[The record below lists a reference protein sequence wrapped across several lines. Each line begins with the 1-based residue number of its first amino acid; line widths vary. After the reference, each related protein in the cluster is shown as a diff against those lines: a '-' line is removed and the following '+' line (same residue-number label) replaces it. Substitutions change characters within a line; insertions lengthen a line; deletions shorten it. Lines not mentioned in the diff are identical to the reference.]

1 MKKLFISLGLA
12 AIMLAPSCTTEPD
25 EFYTPANGA
34 TGADEIVTESAVAY
48 INVGIDNSNT
58 DVRISLGEES
68 ENNVPLYWSKGDQ
81 LVINHTIT
89 TDPLAEKFDGK
100 EYGSFGLQQEPT
112 YPITLMYPASVAVE
126 GDAEKFY
133 IPTEQAYLQSHLSNG
148 YGILKGQAATA
159 EDNIKLKHL
168 CGYVKVSLTGSATV
182 KKVMLRTVGHEAIS
196 GYFKHNDTE
205 TETGMTTYMAEGF
218 ADGYYSSPVIA
229 IDCGENG
236 VTLSSEATDFYF
248 ALPAGTYS
256 KGFVVYILDSSNK
269 QQSAKA
275 YGTGTT
281 IVAGS
286 LLKMPALAVNC
297 TKDWG
302 IYDGN
307 EFAGFCRTL
316 DKNAWLGV
324 GEDTIHLRG
333 DADMANESFSDIPQ
347 DSDHRGTISF
357 PTDVGQSDKIKVID
371 GKKSETE
378 NYAILN
384 LKKTT
389 KANGSL
395 LFATIPEHLTVQNL
409 TLGKV
414 VDDPTTEEIEADCV
428 LTYKMN
434 GSSSNFYNGVFAY
447 IVRGSLINC
456 VNKATVNGSS
466 TSSSGLRTGIFSGN
480 ATTDTGKSIGTIKN
494 CINYGSMLIDA
505 ANTKNN
511 YIGGIVGY
519 NYGTITG
526 CSNYGAIVVKNA
538 AGVNTNISGIAAV
551 SATLLTECHNYG
563 NISAINPSVEGIRI
577 GGICGY
583 YDYEHASGEKS
594 FQNCTNGVEGSTT
607 SGVITVS
614 DAAISDACS
623 IGGIVGCNKMSYMY
637 NATNYAPIN
646 VNGTGLCY
654 AGGIVGYTTKGVNTC
669 KNYGALS
676 ASGWDK
682 GWSYFGGVGGGASGG
697 SAVAK
702 ASGSENYGNIT
713 IDCTAKS
720 RVGGMAGYVKT
731 MESNCKVKCNITI
744 NNAGTD
750 SNVGG
755 ITGYTNNNTK
765 EGFDCDVTI
774 TNKVNDAT
782 VRIGGVAGQMN
793 GNTLKNCTLK
803 LNLKNEGSGNATF
816 GLITTG
822 AAGLNKIDDNTSIP
836 YVLTLGASG
845 APVKISKE
853 SSFLGMSI
861 TDVAS
866 ILDRPAEGQSNPYL
880 INDANSAATLTLART
895 NLVVE

>member
-1 MKKLFISLGLA
+1 M
-12 AIMLAPSCTTEPD
+12 
-25 EFYTPANGA
+25 
-34 TGADEIVTESAVAY
+34 
-48 INVGIDNSNT
+48 
-58 DVRISLGEES
+58 
-68 ENNVPLYWSKGDQ
+68 
-81 LVINHTIT
+81 
-89 TDPLAEKFDGK
+89 
-100 EYGSFGLQQEPT
+100 
-112 YPITLMYPASVAVE
+112 
-126 GDAEKFY
+126 
-133 IPTEQAYLQSHLSNG
+133 
-148 YGILKGQAATA
+148 
-159 EDNIKLKHL
+159 
-168 CGYVKVSLTGSATV
+168 
-182 KKVMLRTVGHEAIS
+182 
-196 GYFKHNDTE
+196 
-205 TETGMTTYMAEGF
+205 
-218 ADGYYSSPVIA
+218 
-229 IDCGENG
+229 
-236 VTLSSEATDFYF
+236 
-248 ALPAGTYS
+248 
-256 KGFVVYILDSSNK
+256 
-269 QQSAKA
+269 
-275 YGTGTT
+275 
-281 IVAGS
+281 
-286 LLKMPALAVNC
+286 
-297 TKDWG
+297 
-302 IYDGN
+302 
-307 EFAGFCRTL
+307 
-316 DKNAWLGV
+316 
-324 GEDTIHLRG
+324 
-333 DADMANESFSDIPQ
+333 
-347 DSDHRGTISF
+347 
-357 PTDVGQSDKIKVID
+357 
-371 GKKSETE
+371 
-378 NYAILN
+378 
-384 LKKTT
+384 
-389 KANGSL
+389 
-395 LFATIPEHLTVQNL
+395 
-409 TLGKV
+409 
-414 VDDPTTEEIEADCV
+414 
-428 LTYKMN
+428 
-434 GSSSNFYNGVFAY
+434 FAY

-563 NISAINPSVEGIRI
+563 NISAINPSVEGLRI

-682 GWSYFGGVGGGASGG
+682 EGWSYFGGVGGGASGG

-822 AAGLNKIDDNTSIP
+822 AAGAGHT
-836 YVLTLGASG
+836 LTLGADG
-845 APVKISKE
+845 APVKINKE
-853 SSFLGMSI
+853 STFLGMSI

>member
-12 AIMLAPSCTTEPD
+12 AIMFAPSCSTDFAENDTLL
-25 EFYTPANGA
+25 NGA
-34 TGADEIVTESAVAY
+34 DNGIVEGVVEEAAGFIT
-48 INVGIDNSNT
+48 VGIDNT
-58 DVRISLGEES
+58 DTRLSVGEEA
-68 ENNVPLYWSKGDQ
+68 EGRIPLYWNTGDK
-81 LVINHTIT
+81 LVINRTIET
-89 TDPLAEKFDGK
+89 LAISEEYNGK
-100 EYGSFGLQQEPT
+100 NVATFGLSEANLAKVT
-112 YPITLMYPASVAVE
+112 YPITLMYPASVSTNS
-126 GDAEKFY
+126 DKHFY
-133 IPTEQAYLQSHLSNG
+133 IPTEQAYLQGHLSNG
-148 YGILKGQAATA
+148 YGILMGKA
-159 EDNIKLKHL
+159 ENEGDAVNLQHM
-168 CGYVKVSLTGSATV
+168 CGYLKVSLTGSTTV
-182 KKVMLRTVGHEAIS
+182 KKVMLRTAGHEPLS
-196 GYFKHNDTE
+196 GFFKHNGTATE
-205 TETGMTTYMAEGF
+205 IGMTSYTASGL
-218 ADGYYSSPVIA
+218 ADGYYNSPVIS
-229 IDCGENG
+229 IDSAEGI
-236 VTLSSEATDFYF
+236 VLSGEATDFYF
-248 ALPAGTYS
+248 AIPAGEYS
-256 KGFVVYILDSSNK
+256 KGFVLHVLDSNNK
-269 QQSAKA
+269 QHRVKA
-275 YGTGTT
+275 YSTGKT
-281 IVAGS
+281 IEAGVMI
-286 LLKMPALAVNC
+286 KMPALSVNC
-297 TKDWG
+297 EKNWG
-302 IYDGN
+302 LHDGN

-324 GEDTIHLRG
+324 GENTIHLRN
-333 DADMANESFSDIPQ
+333 DADLTNESFSDIPQ
-347 DSDHRGTISF
+347 DANHRALISF
-357 PTDVGQSDKIKVID
+357 RDGYSNDKITAID
-371 GKKSETE
+371 GKKNETE
-378 NYAILN
+378 NYAVSNLN
-384 LKKTT
+384 KTT
-389 KANGSL
+389 TANGSL

-409 TLGKV
+409 TLGKDI
-414 VDDPTTEEIEADCV
+414 DDPTTEEIEADCV
-428 LTYKMN
+428 LTYNMN
-434 GSSSNFYNGVFAY
+434 ASSSNFYNGVFAY

-480 ATTDTGKSIGTIKN
+480 AITETGKSIGTIKN

-538 AGVNTNISGIAAV
+538 VGAKTNISGITAV
-551 SATLLTECHNYG
+551 SSTLLTDCHNYG
-563 NISAINPSVEGIRI
+563 NISAINPNVEGLRI

-594 FQNCTNGVEGSTT
+594 FDGCTNGVKDSTT

-614 DAAISDACS
+614 GGAISDACS
-623 IGGIVGCNKMSYMY
+623 VGGIVGCNEKSYMY

-646 VNGTGLCY
+646 ANGTGLCY
-654 AGGIVGYTTKGVNTC
+654 AGGIVGYTTKGVYTC

-676 ASGWDK
+676 ASGWNK
-682 GWSYFGGVGGGASGG
+682 GWSYFGGIGGGASGG

-702 ASGSENYGNIT
+702 ASASENYGDIT

-744 NNAGTD
+744 NNAGTS

-765 EGFDCDVTI
+765 EAFECEVTI
-774 TNKVNDAT
+774 TNKANDDK
-782 VRIGGVAGQMN
+782 VYIGGVAGQMN

-803 LNLKNEGSGNATF
+803 LNLKNEGNATF

-822 AAGLNKIDDNTSIP
+822 AAGSGYT
-836 YVLTLGASG
+836 LTLGASG

-861 TDVAS
+861 TDAES
-866 ILDRPAEGQSNPYL
+866 ILDRPTDGQNKPYL

-895 NLVVE
+895 NIVVE

>member
-1 MKKLFISLGLA
+1 M
-12 AIMLAPSCTTEPD
+12 
-25 EFYTPANGA
+25 
-34 TGADEIVTESAVAY
+34 
-48 INVGIDNSNT
+48 
-58 DVRISLGEES
+58 
-68 ENNVPLYWSKGDQ
+68 
-81 LVINHTIT
+81 
-89 TDPLAEKFDGK
+89 
-100 EYGSFGLQQEPT
+100 
-112 YPITLMYPASVAVE
+112 
-126 GDAEKFY
+126 
-133 IPTEQAYLQSHLSNG
+133 
-148 YGILKGQAATA
+148 
-159 EDNIKLKHL
+159 
-168 CGYVKVSLTGSATV
+168 
-182 KKVMLRTVGHEAIS
+182 
-196 GYFKHNDTE
+196 
-205 TETGMTTYMAEGF
+205 
-218 ADGYYSSPVIA
+218 
-229 IDCGENG
+229 
-236 VTLSSEATDFYF
+236 
-248 ALPAGTYS
+248 
-256 KGFVVYILDSSNK
+256 
-269 QQSAKA
+269 
-275 YGTGTT
+275 
-281 IVAGS
+281 
-286 LLKMPALAVNC
+286 
-297 TKDWG
+297 
-302 IYDGN
+302 
-307 EFAGFCRTL
+307 
-316 DKNAWLGV
+316 
-324 GEDTIHLRG
+324 
-333 DADMANESFSDIPQ
+333 
-347 DSDHRGTISF
+347 
-357 PTDVGQSDKIKVID
+357 
-371 GKKSETE
+371 
-378 NYAILN
+378 
-384 LKKTT
+384 
-389 KANGSL
+389 
-395 LFATIPEHLTVQNL
+395 
-409 TLGKV
+409 
-414 VDDPTTEEIEADCV
+414 
-428 LTYKMN
+428 
-434 GSSSNFYNGVFAY
+434 FAY

-646 VNGTGLCY
+646 ANGTGLCY
-654 AGGIVGYTTKGVNTC
+654 AGGIVGYTTKGVYTC

-676 ASGWDK
+676 ASGWNE
-682 GWSYFGGVGGGASGG
+682 GWSYFGGIGGGASGG

-702 ASGSENYGNIT
+702 ASGSENYGDIT

-744 NNAGTD
+744 NNAGTG

-765 EGFDCDVTI
+765 EAFECEVTI
-774 TNKVNDAT
+774 TNKANDDK
-782 VRIGGVAGQMN
+782 VYIGGVAGQMN

-803 LNLKNEGSGNATF
+803 LNLKNEGNATF

-822 AAGLNKIDDNTSIP
+822 AAGSGYT
-836 YVLTLGASG
+836 LTLGASG

-861 TDVAS
+861 TDAES
-866 ILDRPAEGQSNPYL
+866 ILDRPTDGKNKPYL

-895 NLVVE
+895 NIVVE